1 MFNDNVLNNLQKRN
15 NSLKSK
21 LIHEQ
26 LKSNN
31 YSFEYFKK
39 YSSLILN
46 EFKKHNYLYKAALT
60 VGVDYNIVLE
70 WYIQGQLN
78 NPQFRGF
85 YLAVNSIKNDDY
97 IQNTEEKTAGE
108 NYSQKIYE
116 EFDGEY
122 IISEY
127 GDGWSYKTFIEGEK
141 IFIIS
146 DDLENLKMKVKA
158 KNLPLD

>member
-60 VGVDYNIVLE
+60 VGVDYNTVLE

-108 NYSQKIYE
+108 NFSQKINE
-116 EFDGEY
+116 EFQGEY

-146 DDLENLKMKVKA
+146 DDLENLKRKVKA